1 MSPRRVAAVAH
12 RILQGL
18 RRDRRTL
25 GLLFGVPLV
34 ILTLFWYLLRGGSTH
49 PAVGVIQLDQGV
61 GPLNLGQAVAAQLHD
76 SSTVDVHDYRDQ
88 AGAEGDLE
96 QGRLAGY
103 VVFPPDFSSR
113 TLTEHV
119 IAPDIRLEGSQP
131 DLNAAV
137 LQSVSAALS
146 ASLSQIS
153 GPSAPRLQ
161 VSVSYLHGSNKLDTL
176 DFFGAAFIGLVVFFL
191 VYIITSIA
199 FLRERSQGTLERLM
213 ASPLRRSEV
222 VVGYMLGFGG
232 VALVQ
237 AAIVLAFALYVIH
250 LYNAGSV
257 GLLFLFD
264 ALLAIGALNLGIFFS
279 TFARNEFQ
287 AIQFIPLVLVPQ
299 VLLSGII
306 FPVST
311 EPGPL
316 QPVSNVL
323 PLTYAVYGMRAVM
336 LGGEGLGSSDV
347 LLDLAVLAFFALVA
361 IALAGLTLRR
371 RIAY

>member
-1 MSPRRVAAVAH
+1 MSPRRVTAVAR

-34 ILTLFWYLLRGGSTH
+34 ILALFWYLLRGGSTH
-49 PAVGVIQLDQGV
+49 PMVGVVQLDQGA
-61 GPLNLGQAVAAQLHD
+61 GPLNLGQVVATQLHD
-76 SSTVDVHDYRDQ
+76 SNTVDARDYRDQ
-88 AGAEGDLE
+88 AAAESDLE

-113 TLTEHV
+113 ALTQHV
-119 IAPDIRLEGSQP
+119 ITPDVRLEGSQP
-131 DLNAAV
+131 NLNAAV

-146 ASLSQIS
+146 TSLSQIG

-161 VSVSYLHGSNKLDTL
+161 ASVSYLHGSDKLDTL

-199 FLRERSQGTLERLM
+199 FLHERSQGTLERLM

-222 VVGYMLGFGG
+222 VVGYMLGFGS

-237 AAIVLAFALYVIH
+237 AAVVLAFALYVIR

-316 QPVSNVL
+316 QPVSNIL

-336 LGGEGLGSSDV
+336 LGGEGLGNSGV
-347 LLDLAVLAFFALVA
+347 LLDLAVLVLFAVVA

>member
-1 MSPRRVAAVAH
+1 MSLRRTAAVAR
-12 RILQGL
+12 RIVQGL

-34 ILTLFWYLLRGGSTH
+34 ILTLFWYLLRGGSTQ
-49 PAVGVIQLDQGV
+49 PAVGIVQLDQGA
-61 GPLNLGQAVAAQLHD
+61 GPVSLGQSVASQLH
-76 SSTVDVHDYRDQ
+76 SSSKIDARDYTSQSD
-88 AGAEGDLE
+88 AESDLE
-96 QGRLAGY
+96 HGKLAGY
-103 VVFPPDFSSR
+103 VVFPTDFSSR
-113 TLTEHV
+113 TLTQHV
-119 IAPDIRLEGSQP
+119 IAPEVHLEGSQP
-131 DLNAAV
+131 ALNGAV
-137 LQSVSAALS
+137 LQSVSVALS
-146 ASLSQIS
+146 GSLAQL
-153 GPSAPRLQ
+153 GGASAPRLEIKT
-161 VSVSYLHGSNKLDTL
+161 SYLHGSDKLDTL
-176 DFFGAAFIGLVVFFL
+176 DYFGAAFIGLVVFFL

-213 ASPLRRSEV
+213 ASPLRRSEIV
-222 VVGYMLGFGG
+222 LGYMLGYGG
-232 VALVQ
+232 VALIQ
-237 AAIVLAFALYVIH
+237 AAIVLAFALYVIRI
-250 LYNAGSV
+250 NNSGSV

-306 FPVST
+306 FPVIT

-336 LGGEGLGSSDV
+336 LGGEGLGSGGV
-347 LLDLAVLAFFALVA
+347 LLDLGVLVLFAVVA
-361 IALAGLTLRR
+361 ITVAALTLRR
-371 RIAY
+371 RVA